1 MYLDVQRLHNFYY
14 RSAIGRVSQ
23 RAVRDQVLAFWP
35 DAKQQ
40 SIGGFGFAVPL
51 LRPYL
56 SDARR
61 VVALMPSQQGVMPW
75 PAGMPN
81 VSVLCEETLWPIE
94 NGRFDKLILMH
105 GLETSERPSALLEEC
120 WRVLGPGGK
129 ALFIVPNRS
138 GLWARSDATP
148 FGFGRPYSMG
158 QLAAQ
163 LRAHNFVPLRHT
175 AMLYQPPST
184 RRFWMKTG
192 RLWERMGRS
201 VSALIAGGVLMVEV
215 AKTNPKTRGTKSQ
228 SRVLNPLGHL
238 VPTPAQNS
246 ARARLYHKRMG
257 PDSSE
262 T

>member
-1 MYLDVQRLHNFYY
+1 MHLDVQRLHSFYY
-14 RSAIGRVSQ
+14 RSAIGRVAQ
-23 RAVRDQVLAFWP
+23 RVVRDQVKVFWP
-35 DAKQQ
+35 EAKQQ
-40 SIGGFGFAVPL
+40 SLGGFGFAVPL

-56 SDARR
+56 QEARR
-61 VVALMPSQQGVMPW
+61 VIGLMPAQQGVMPW

-81 VSVLCEETLWPIE
+81 ISVLCEETLWPIE

-148 FGFGRPYSMG
+148 FGFGRPYSMS
-158 QLAAQ
+158 QLESQ
-163 LRAHNFVPLRHT
+163 LKAHNFAPQRHK
-175 AMLYQPPST
+175 AVLYQPPST

-192 RLWERMGRS
+192 PFWEQMGRS

-215 AKTNPKTRGTKSQ
+215 TKTNPTPGGSKVE
-228 SRVLNPLGHL
+228 SRVLNPLGNL
-238 VPTPAQNS
+238 VPKPSAKP
-246 ARARLYHKRMG
+246 ARARVQAER
-257 PDSSE
+257 
-262 T
+262 